1 MNPPH
6 RKVTGNRTELWGRI
20 ARPAELR
27 TTPTGTA
34 VLRLAVACGV
44 DGDELVL
51 TVVMT
56 GESARELA
64 QRLKPGLE
72 VRVVGQLRAVMRG
85 KAELG
90 KPGIEVI
97 ADSVELLGSPG
108 RPIE

>member
-27 TTPTGTA
+27 STPTGTA

-64 QRLKPGLE
+64 QCLKPGRE
-72 VRVVGQLRAVMRG
+72 VRVAGQLRVMRG
-85 KAELG
+85 KAEFG
-90 KPGIEVI
+90 KPGIEVM
-97 ADSVELLGSPG
+97 ADSVKLLD
-108 RPIE
+108 